1 MIRRAPA
8 AVVSAQDDV
17 GVEELEQPAEV
28 AVAAGGDEGVDDL
41 AVGGR
46 GVAVGSLHAAAGP
59 GGELTGRGRRAV
71 DDRGDVLEG
80 HREDVVEDERE
91 ALGGLQRLEHDEQ
104 RGSHG
109 VGGQGLALR
118 VGAVSSG
125 WAITGSGRRPLSSAS
140 SRRRLRESSIVRH
153 TRETTVVSQPPM
165 LSTSLGVGALDPQP
179 GLLERVVGLGP

>member
-1 MIRRAPA
+1 MIRRAPR
-8 AVVSAQDDV
+8 AVVRAQDDV

-46 GVAVGSLHAAAGP
+46 GVAVGSLDAAAGP
-59 GGELTGRGRRAV
+59 GGELAGRGRRAV

-80 HREDVVEDERE
+80 HREDVVEHERE
-91 ALGGLQRLEHDEQ
+91 ALGGLERLEHDEQ

-118 VGAVSSG
+118 V
-125 WAITGSGRRPLSSAS
+125 
-140 SRRRLRESSIVRH
+140 RRRLVRVGDH
-153 TRETTVVSQPPM
+153 RIGQAPALQRLLAAALARVEHRQAHARDDRRQPAADVVDVAR
-165 LSTSLGVGALDPQP
+165 VGSLDPQP
-179 GLLERVVGLGP
+179 GLLEGVVGLGS